1 MVGHAYILVMLV
13 GLLVGQLHPTMGA
26 IVAIA
31 GLILVLL
38 WQRASARA
46 FRNASPQEK
55 EQMIKENSDY
65 FDVL

>member
-46 FRNASPQEK
+46 FRNASSQEK